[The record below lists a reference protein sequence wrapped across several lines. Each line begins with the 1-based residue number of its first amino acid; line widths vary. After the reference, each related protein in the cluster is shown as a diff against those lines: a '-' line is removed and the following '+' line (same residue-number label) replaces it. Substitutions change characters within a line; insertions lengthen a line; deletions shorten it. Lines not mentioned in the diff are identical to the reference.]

1 MILAVDPINRDHAEK
16 VKLTIHV
23 HNFNDME
30 GLSPELIDFINEKIV
45 IVKEQAQLEI
55 DKVTQNVH

>member
-1 MILAVDPINRDHAEK
+1 MLAIDPINRDHAEK

-30 GLSPELIDFINEKIV
+30 GLTPELVDFLNEKIN
-45 IVKEQAQLEI
+45 IVKEEAQLEI
-55 DKVTQNVH
+55 DKVT

>member
-1 MILAVDPINRDHAEK
+1 M
-16 VKLTIHV
+16 